1 MSFITEQ
8 DVRDFMMDRTAE
20 DHILLPDVAFTSEEI
35 ARAMKTAA
43 RRFNSIQ
50 PYSMTVQADRLPD
63 DTNIFFD
70 GIAAALLDLK
80 RINASLNDMDYTA
93 GNVQASIQGSLLKNL
108 AGLIPVYEARFKEAA
123 TAIKISTNLD
133 YAYGSLG

>member
-1 MSFITEQ
+1 MSYITEQ
-8 DVRDFMMDRTAE
+8 DVRDFMMDRTAA

-43 RRFNSIQ
+43 RRFNSIP
-50 PYSMTVQADRLPD
+50 PYVITVHADSLPD

-80 RINASLNDMDYTA
+80 RINASLNDMDYSA
-93 GNVQASIQGSLLKNL
+93 GNVTTSVQGKLLRNL
-108 AGLIPVYEARFKEAA
+108 ETLIPIYEKRFAEMATYQKMTANLYEAFG
-123 TAIKISTNLD
+123 TI
-133 YAYGSLG
+133 G